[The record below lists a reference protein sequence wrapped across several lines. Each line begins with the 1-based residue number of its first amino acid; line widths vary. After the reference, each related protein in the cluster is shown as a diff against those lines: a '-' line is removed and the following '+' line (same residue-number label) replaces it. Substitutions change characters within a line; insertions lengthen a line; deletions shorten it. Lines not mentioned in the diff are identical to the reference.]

1 MVGNG
6 RTYLYEIRSYRDQGK
21 VKQESRYLGIETE
34 KDGRKIIKAPR
45 RTALR

>member
-1 MVGNG
+1 MVKNG

-34 KDGRKIIKAPR
+34 MDGQKII
-45 RTALR
+45 